1 MASDLTTAD
10 ADELAGALRE
20 RRPRKIRLRPSLV
33 IGACLV
39 LASLLLAV
47 LGPMIA
53 PDAASRVNF
62 SAILRPPLIGW
73 HVAGTDQ
80 LGRDVLMR
88 IATGLRVSFAISLSS
103 VTLALVVGLSV
114 GLISGYFGGIIDLVL
129 MRLTDIQMAL
139 PFIVLAVAILS
150 VTQPGYFSLTV
161 VLSLAA
167 WPTYARVVRG
177 IVQVD
182 RNADYVQAALAIGAS
197 HTRVIVRYLLR
208 DLFGSMLV
216 LSILD
221 VAAVIIYEATLTFIG
236 MGVPPGTPSLGSIM
250 AEGKNYIATAW
261 WITAM
266 AGLAMLITIAGLNLV
281 AIALR
286 SSLKEANT
294 R

>member
-1 MASDLTTAD
+1 
-10 ADELAGALRE
+10 
-20 RRPRKIRLRPSLV
+20 
-33 IGACLV
+33 
-39 LASLLLAV
+39 
-47 LGPMIA
+47 
-53 PDAASRVNF
+53 
-62 SAILRPPLIGW
+62 
-73 HVAGTDQ
+73 
-80 LGRDVLMR
+80 
-88 IATGLRVSFAISLSS
+88 
-103 VTLALVVGLSV
+103 
-114 GLISGYFGGIIDLVL
+114 
-129 MRLTDIQMAL
+129 
-139 PFIVLAVAILS
+139 
-150 VTQPGYFSLTV
+150 
-161 VLSLAA
+161 
-167 WPTYARVVRG
+167 
-177 IVQVD
+177 
-182 RNADYVQAALAIGAS
+182 LAIGAS

>member
-1 MASDLTTAD
+1 
-10 ADELAGALRE
+10 
-20 RRPRKIRLRPSLV
+20 
-33 IGACLV
+33 
-39 LASLLLAV
+39 
-47 LGPMIA
+47 
-53 PDAASRVNF
+53 
-62 SAILRPPLIGW
+62 
-73 HVAGTDQ
+73 
-80 LGRDVLMR
+80 
-88 IATGLRVSFAISLSS
+88 
-103 VTLALVVGLSV
+103 V